1 VAIALTAAIFGPPAA
16 GSPARLTYRLVDSAG
31 PQWYTPAFEQ
41 QVMASGTVGV
51 RMPEGATFPGGIT
64 EQTLAAALR
73 TGLGAGQWLLT
84 LPGSDGSDG
93 SDTTVGWCTASFLFR
108 YNDRWGLSTAAHCG
122 SVGQRVSAFVVPP
135 PESGASPGVYAIGE
149 IVISHNNG
157 IGGRFCAHR
166 DK

>member
-108 YNDRWGLSTAAHCG
+108 YNDRWGVKHGGTLRFGRSESQCFRRAAARIR
-122 SVGQRVSAFVVPP
+122 SVA
-135 PESGASPGVYAIGE
+135 
-149 IVISHNNG
+149 
-157 IGGRFCAHR
+157 GRLR
-166 DK
+166 DR